1 MAQLDA
7 HSAEQDLLLNAFH
20 LSQRERNEAS
30 ANDPWSAAG
39 PSSVSPFVP
48 CAFGRIP
55 AALRAAR
62 LTSDDVLWDLGC
74 GDGRVLLQAAAQY
87 GCRCVG
93 LDIDADCIRDATA
106 QAAACGLKKRCTF
119 ATCDLLALPPRAL
132 RNGVAGADFAELG
145 AALQHAAAA
154 ELQFP
159 VPTAAF
165 IFVTSHALT
174 RLSDWLFGEWSR
186 GDLRLLTCVE
196 ALDACFDFEAEDPLF
211 GDSEATDDDEWP
223 VYTAF
228 ECDGVFVVPP
238 LGTSV
243 EQWAEGEA
251 AWRPQPPLST
261 AEADASA
268 PELLRDVLLDADIR
282 ALNQLGCAR

>member
-1 MAQLDA
+1 MHLEADDALASAAARLVGTAVAATAMTSLDA

-30 ANDPWSAAG
+30 ADDPWSAAG

-106 QAAACGLKKRCTF
+106 QAAACGLGERCVF

-132 RNGVAGADFAELG
+132 RNGVAG
-145 AALQHAAAA
+145 
-154 ELQFP
+154 
-159 VPTAAF
+159 
-165 IFVTSHALT
+165 
-174 RLSDWLFGEWSR
+174 
-186 GDLRLLTCVE
+186 
-196 ALDACFDFEAEDPLF
+196 
-211 GDSEATDDDEWP
+211 
-223 VYTAF
+223 
-228 ECDGVFVVPP
+228 
-238 LGTSV
+238 GTS
-243 EQWAEGEA
+243 
-251 AWRPQPPLST
+251 PS
-261 AEADASA
+261 SA
-268 PELLRDVLLDADIR
+268 PRSSTPPPPSSSFRCRRPPSSL
-282 ALNQLGCAR
+282 